1 MSTNPP
7 TLAFDLE
14 RDLRVLAAMAAN
26 LTPYLYEDEMYG
38 NLGGDLPRLT
48 LGGLLMRLYRLSRLE
63 SSLTAGQ
70 QAAVED
76 AQANFE
82 AGRSKWAVHY
92 ETKLVNELRSR
103 AEALLRFLDECTDDL
118 ASCTAS
124 YPSQAEKRTMIEHL
138 RDEAEGRNV
147 LTEDHRALINVVDQ
161 KIRRV
166 LHDGAF
172 ITDERLKE
180 VYPREKFWWLYGSV
194 GESK

>member
-14 RDLRVLAAMAAN
+14 RDLRVLAAMATN

-38 NLGGDLPRLT
+38 YLGGDLPRLT
-48 LGGLLMRLYRLSRLE
+48 LGGLLMRLYRLSRLQDR
-63 SSLTAGQ
+63 LTVEQ
-70 QAAVED
+70 QAVVED
-76 AQANFE
+76 ARANFE

-92 ETKLVNELRSR
+92 ESKLVNELRSR

-118 ASCTAS
+118 VSCTAS

-138 RDEAEGRNV
+138 QEEAEGLNL

-166 LHDGAF
+166 LRDGTF
-172 ITDERLKE
+172 ITDERLKD
-180 VYPREKFWWLYGSV
+180 VYPRDKFWWLYGSV